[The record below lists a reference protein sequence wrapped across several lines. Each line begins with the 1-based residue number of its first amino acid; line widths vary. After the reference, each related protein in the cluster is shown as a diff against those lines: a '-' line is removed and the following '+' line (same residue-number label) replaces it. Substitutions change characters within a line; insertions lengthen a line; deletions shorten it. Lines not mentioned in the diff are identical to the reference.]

1 MLYHYTIR
9 YTFFQQIKAHP
20 LQGREGMIY
29 YFMMKKIC
37 VYLCILTIL
46 TGLLFSFPLVSTADT
61 ESGQAD
67 ESSVGKYGMLPIYG
81 RDVEDGIYDIEVE
94 VSSPLIQISEAR
106 LKVSGGKM
114 EADLMLQ
121 GGDISRLFLGTAEEA
136 GKSSSSDDISGVKG
150 EDGAY
155 TYTVPV
161 EALDKAIFCAVL
173 LKGEE
178 SWREQVILFD
188 ATSLPEDA
196 LLLDLPDYDA
206 IEAAMKSQT
215 AAAETEENTSEKVDL
230 ESQEPV
236 EPMDIDMEDGE
247 YSIEVALVGGSG
259 KATVSSPTILIVKD
273 GKAYAKLVWS
283 SSNYDYMIVGNRK
296 YINTSLDGGNS
307 TFKIPIAVMDSEM
320 PVIADTTA
328 MGTPHEISYR
338 LTFYSESIDS
348 KSQLP
353 QEAAKKVVVV
363 AFIIIVGG
371 GILNHFVNK
380 KRKC

>member
-1 MLYHYTIR
+1 M
-9 YTFFQQIKAHP
+9 
-20 LQGREGMIY
+20 
-29 YFMMKKIC
+29 
-37 VYLCILTIL
+37 
-46 TGLLFSFPLVSTADT
+46 
-61 ESGQAD
+61 
-67 ESSVGKYGMLPIYG
+67 
-81 RDVEDGIYDIEVE
+81 EDGIYDIEVE

-106 LKVSGGKM
+106 LKVSGGK
-114 EADLMLQ
+114 D
-121 GGDISRLFLGTAEEA
+121 GGRPYAAGRRYLPAVLGTAEEA

-259 KATVSSPTILIVKD
+259 KATGFFS
-273 GKAYAKLVWS
+273 Y
-283 SSNYDYMIVGNRK
+283 N
-296 YINTSLDGGNS
+296 LDCEGRQGIRQAGLEQ
-307 TFKIPIAVMDSEM
+307 F
-320 PVIADTTA
+320 
-328 MGTPHEISYR
+328 
-338 LTFYSESIDS
+338 
-348 KSQLP
+348 QL
-353 QEAAKKVVVV
+353 
-363 AFIIIVGG
+363 
-371 GILNHFVNK
+371 
-380 KRKC
+380 